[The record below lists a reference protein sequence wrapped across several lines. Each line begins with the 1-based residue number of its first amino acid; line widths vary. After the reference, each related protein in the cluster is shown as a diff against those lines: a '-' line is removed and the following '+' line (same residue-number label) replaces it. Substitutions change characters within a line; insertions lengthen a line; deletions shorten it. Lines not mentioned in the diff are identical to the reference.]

1 MLQESVQIPLLIN
14 NSSDFCQICL
24 AIEEKDIIKLITA
37 HNNFEAVNNNIF
49 FTPCLLILVF
59 HMSPAIC
66 ACHFTFLAVMSFWLC
81 YQVCIDLMVLNLIDV
96 KDGFSFFWLF
106 CFTDIDLSKG
116 SDQNFVQEYIANP
129 FLVDERKFDIGV
141 YTVLTSIDPLRV
153 YVYDQEVLI
162 R

>member
-1 MLQESVQIPLLIN
+1 MTKMV
-14 NSSDFCQICL
+14 FC
-24 AIEEKDIIKLITA
+24 
-37 HNNFEAVNNNIF
+37 
-49 FTPCLLILVF
+49 
-59 HMSPAIC
+59 
-66 ACHFTFLAVMSFWLC
+66 
-81 YQVCIDLMVLNLIDV
+81 
-96 KDGFSFFWLF
+96 FFWLF

-129 FLVDERKFDIGV
+129 FLVDERKFDIGI

>member
-1 MLQESVQIPLLIN
+1 
-14 NSSDFCQICL
+14 
-24 AIEEKDIIKLITA
+24 
-37 HNNFEAVNNNIF
+37 
-49 FTPCLLILVF
+49 
-59 HMSPAIC
+59 
-66 ACHFTFLAVMSFWLC
+66 MSFSYWSCCQLC
-81 YQVCIDLMVLNLIDV
+81 INLLNLIAN
-96 KDGFSFFWLF
+96 KDGFSFFWLHVF

-129 FLVDERKFDIGV
+129 FLVDERKFDIGI